1 MPAKHRLGN
10 LDLAIL
16 SDGLFY
22 VDAGATFGI
31 VPRVMWE
38 PLAGELDSRH
48 RLSLA
53 LNSLLLRSQ
62 GKLILIETGVGDKA
76 GGWRRQSSPVA
87 DGTLLTDLAQLGI
100 QPEEIDV
107 VINTHLH
114 ADHCGW
120 NTRLDGDEAVPT
132 FPNAEY
138 FIIEAEWKAAM
149 APNERTRATY
159 LEDNLLPL
167 ERHDR
172 LHLVDGEH
180 QVTEEVTIIPAP
192 GHSAGHAHVVL
203 SSGGETGVYT
213 GDIAQVAV
221 QLERTAWVSSFDILP
236 MVTMETKR
244 AMVDKAI
251 AESSLLIGCHL
262 PFPGLGRM
270 TRNEQGQRKWQPVP
284 VSEDRLASA
293 RHVLQNEKTVIR
305 EVPQA

>member
-16 SDGLFY
+16 SDGLFHM
-22 VDAGATFGI
+22 DAGATFGI

-38 PLAGELDSRH
+38 PFAGQMDNRH

-87 DGTLLTDLAQLGI
+87 DGTLLSDLDKLGVR
-100 QPEEIDV
+100 PEEIDV

-120 NTRLDGDEAVPT
+120 NTRFEGEALVPT
-132 FPNAEY
+132 FANAEY
-138 FIIEAEWKAAM
+138 LISRDEWQAAI

-159 LEDNLLPL
+159 LEENVLPL
-167 ERHDR
+167 EQHGR
-172 LHLVDGEH
+172 LNLVDGEH
-180 QVTEEVTIIPAP
+180 RLTDEVTIVPAP
-192 GHSAGHAHVVL
+192 GHSPGHAHVVL
-203 SSGGETGVYT
+203 SSGGETGIYT

-221 QLERTAWVSSFDILP
+221 QLERTAWVSAFDILP
-236 MVTMETKR
+236 LVTMQTKK
-244 AMVDKAI
+244 AMVEKAI
-251 AESSLLIGCHL
+251 AEASLIIAAHL
-262 PFPGLGRM
+262 PFPGMGRM

-284 VSEDRLASA
+284 PSG
-293 RHVLQNEKTVIR
+293 
-305 EVPQA
+305 

>member
-22 VDAGATFGI
+22 ADAGATFGI

-38 PLAGELDSRH
+38 PFSGPLDRRH

-62 GKLILIETGVGDKA
+62 GKLILIETGVGDKPD
-76 GGWRRQSSPVA
+76 GWRRQSSPVEN
-87 DGTLLTDLAQLGI
+87 GTLLTDLAKLGI
-100 QPEEIDV
+100 RPDEIDI

-120 NTRLDGDEAVPT
+120 NTRLQGDHAVPT

-138 FIIEAEWKAAM
+138 LVIEAEWKDAI

-167 ERHDR
+167 ERHNR
-172 LHLVDGEH
+172 LRLIDGEH
-180 QVTEEVTIIPAP
+180 KLTDEVTIVPAP

-203 SSGGETGVYT
+203 SSGGETGIYT

-236 MVTMETKR
+236 LITMETKK
-244 AMVDKAI
+244 AMVEKAI
-251 AESSLLIGCHL
+251 ETRSLIIGCHL

-270 TRNEQGQRKWQPVP
+270 TRNEHGQRMWQPV
-284 VSEDRLASA
+284 EANQA
-293 RHVLQNEKTVIR
+293 GLQ
-305 EVPQA
+305 